1 MPSGD
6 LWFFERFAR
15 PYELFMPPADPAVVE
30 RALGLARRPVDRV
43 VDVAG
48 GPGRAA
54 RAVDAPERVVVDAAA
69 GMLRRVPHGM
79 AAVRGDASRLPLRS
93 EAADAVLVVDALH
106 HLPRTDAVVSEAERV
121 LRPGGVLV
129 IREFDRGTLRG
140 RFLAVGERLIG
151 FDSTFFTADEL
162 AERLADA
169 GFEAHVTD
177 RGFDCTV
184 VGVKPGSP

>member
-6 LWFFERFAR
+6 RWFFERFAR
-15 PYELFMPPADPAVVE
+15 PYELIMPPADPAPLR
-30 RALGLARRPVDRV
+30 RALSQAKRPIERV

-48 GPGRAA
+48 GPGRAV
-54 RAVDAPERVVVDAAA
+54 RAIDAPERVVVDGAA
-69 GMLRRVPHGM
+69 GMVRQVPDGI
-79 AAVRGDASRLPLRS
+79 AAVQGDASRLPLRS

-106 HLPRTDAVVSEAERV
+106 HLPRTDAVVSEAVRV

-140 RFLAVGERLIG
+140 RFLAVGEHLVG

-162 AERLADA
+162 AERLSDA
-169 GFEAHVTD
+169 GFEAHVAD